1 MRIKVG
7 LLLLSLLPLQLFAIS
22 DATRPANSVT
32 IVTEHVGRVVT
43 LFSKIAAL
51 DSRPGGDAAATECGY
66 IFPGDGSKFG
76 CKGSGKAAADV
87 AAACSGGGSLACTGS
102 GSGRTCTCA
111 FD

>member
-1 MRIKVG
+1 MRILVF
-7 LLLLSLLPLQLFAIS
+7 SLLIMSLGQSAFAERSLEGRRSIII
-22 DATRPANSVT
+22 NSSYVA
-32 IVTEHVGRVVT
+32 RVVT
-43 LFSKIAAL
+43 LFKQISDLTAE
-51 DSRPGGDAAATECGY
+51 RGDPTASATECGY

-87 AAACSGGGSLACTGS
+87 AAACSGGGELACTGS